1 MTKLPPLLE
10 EIVLVE
16 RRLDDERRKASPDF
30 AAFRELR
37 DRLAELLDWAR
48 TNGWGTDPT
57 DPTTPAPAV
66 AAAA

>member
-1 MTKLPPLLE
+1 MPPLLE
-10 EIVLVE
+10 EIALVE
-16 RRLDDERRKASPDF
+16 RRLDAERCKDNPDF
-30 AAFRELR
+30 VAFRELR
-37 DRLAELLDWAR
+37 ERLAELLDWAR